1 MLVNEMMSTPVFT
14 CSPTDALDRAAALM
28 WEHDCGCVPVVEN
41 GKVVAMV
48 TDRDVCMAAFTRG
61 VPLAQIPVS
70 TAASQTLFSVCE
82 TDGVDR
88 AEELMSTYQIRRV
101 PVVDAKGAPVGILA
115 LNDLVRNAGQLG
127 RRRHVLS
134 AESLVRTIAAVCKV
148 RGDKAKSPD
157 DGSDYRTTPA
167 P

>member
-14 CSPTDALDRAAALM
+14 CSLTDTLDRAAALM
-28 WEHDCGCVPVVEN
+28 WEHDCGCVPVVED

-61 VPLAQIPVS
+61 LPLAQIPVS
-70 TAASQTLFSVCE
+70 TAASKTLFSVRE

-88 AEELMSTYQIRRV
+88 AEAMMATYQIRRV
-101 PVVDAKGAPVGILA
+101 PVVDAQGAPVGILA

-134 AESLVRTIAAVCKV
+134 AESLVRTLGAVCTL
-148 RGDKAKSPD
+148 RTDHAKSPD
-157 DGSDYRTTPA
+157 IASDHLATQA